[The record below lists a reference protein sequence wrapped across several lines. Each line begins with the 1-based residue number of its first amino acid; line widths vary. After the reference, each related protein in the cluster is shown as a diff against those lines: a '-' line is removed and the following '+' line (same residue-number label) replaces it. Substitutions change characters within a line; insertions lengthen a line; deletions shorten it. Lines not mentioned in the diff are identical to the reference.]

1 MLAAVNFLTNL
12 GEPRGAIWDES
23 YYLTATQRYEQ
34 GIAQF
39 ASHPPLGLMLIAA
52 GDALIQPN
60 RNLNTEP
67 LGREKTVAG
76 SALPAGYSFVGVRLA
91 SGLFAVLGAVL
102 FFALMYTLT
111 QSTPLALV
119 FSNLYLFENAFIAQF
134 RAAQLD
140 AFQTAFALAALLLF
154 AVSAQRRDRS
164 SPEIDF
170 LFGLTCGL
178 ATMVKLNA
186 SVLALL
192 GALLIGQRLALGW
205 KSSSRALLL
214 GRCAR
219 DGAVMVAGLSLAVVS
234 VFTVHVTVSPRPA
247 NPTSAAGRAD
257 EKFITPPY
265 REYLAGLR
273 PFSPGIVLEAARDY
287 GRYMAADFEG
297 TTLVDSNGSGPLE
310 WPLQH
315 KTINYRWDSD
325 GTFTSYVQLV
335 GNPISWILALL
346 APAATAVLLFMQWKW
361 PIETLETKG
370 PARRTVMLM
379 LLIDYLA
386 FMAVHLFLGS
396 QRVLYL
402 YHYFLGLLLAFCLI
416 PLVLQEAIARW
427 PVLSRRQTPVLVT
440 MTSLL
445 LAGFVFYSPLNFHHP
460 LTKSQCERRNLLQ
473 HVVECRA

>member
-23 YYLTATQRYEQ
+23 YYLTATQRYEE
-34 GIAQF
+34 GTAQF
-39 ASHPPLGLMLIAA
+39 ATHPPLGLMLIAA

-76 SALPAGYSFVGVRLA
+76 STLPAGYSFVGVRLA

-111 QSTPLALV
+111 HSTPLALV

-140 AFQTAFALAALLLF
+140 AFQTAFALAALVLF
-154 AVSAQRRDRS
+154 ALRAQRRDRS

-170 LFGLTCGL
+170 LFGLACGL

-186 SVLALL
+186 IVLALL
-192 GALLIGQRLALGW
+192 GALLIGHRAALGW
-205 KSSSRALLL
+205 NSGSRASVL
-214 GRCAR
+214 RRSAR
-219 DGAVMVAGLSLAVVS
+219 DGAVMVTGLALAVVC
-234 VFTVHVTVSPRPA
+234 VFTVHVTVSPHPA
-247 NPTSAAGRAD
+247 NPTSAAGQAD
-257 EKFITPPY
+257 EKFITAPY

-287 GRYMAADFEG
+287 GRYMAADFKA

-325 GTFTSYVQLV
+325 GTYTSYVQLV

-346 APAATAVLLFMQWKW
+346 APAATAALLLMQWQW
-361 PIETLETKG
+361 PIETLETNG
-370 PARRTVMLM
+370 PARRAVMLM

-386 FMAVHLFLGS
+386 FMGVHLFLGS

-427 PVLSRRQTPVLVT
+427 PVLGRRQTPVLVT